1 MAFISGTVP
10 EAFQREV
17 TATPAE
23 FERDLRKAWPAAVE
37 RPGPSCFRLE
47 EGDLRLEIDIAPAG
61 IRRLGLF
68 ELPILHAH
76 YRFSGGDAA
85 ARHLMLSRLD
95 RAMQRGGG

>member
-10 EAFQREV
+10 EAFLREV

-23 FERDLRKAWPAAVE
+23 FERDLRKAWPAGVE
-37 RPGPSCFRLE
+37 CPAIACFRLE
-47 EGDLRLEIDIAPAG
+47 DGTLRLEIDIAPAG

-85 ARHLMLSRLD
+85 ARHRMLSRLD